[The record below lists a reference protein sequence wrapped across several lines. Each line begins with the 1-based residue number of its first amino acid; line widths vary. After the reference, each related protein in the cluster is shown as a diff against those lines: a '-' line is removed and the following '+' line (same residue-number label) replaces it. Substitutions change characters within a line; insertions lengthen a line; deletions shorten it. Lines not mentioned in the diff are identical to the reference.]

1 MLRSLQIADQ
11 IARTGHM
18 PVRRLD
24 LIWISARNAARRELD
39 LGVAALVEAVTLL
52 TADVEG
58 STRLSQTRLNELAA
72 DYPTLDQNISEAVAA
87 HGGVTRP
94 VDQEVGSG
102 LVVAFLRAGDAIACA
117 LELQLSTLAPMRPRV
132 GVHTG
137 DVRLRGDGTITGSA
151 INESACLRDLA
162 HEGQTLLSAAT
173 GDLVIDQ
180 LPANTWLTD
189 VGKYPL
195 RGLHRQERVIQLC
208 HRDLRNEFP
217 PLRMSVG
224 NRSSLPAQFT
234 TFVDRD
240 AQINEVQEV
249 LTNYRLVTL
258 RGEGGVGK
266 TRLAIQIA
274 AASEFRDGLCFVDLA
289 PIADPG
295 MVSTT
300 AAHALGLIDRPGS
313 STFDTLSHAIGN
325 CHMLMVLDNCEHVL
339 DACAELVVEL
349 LGACPELSI
358 LATSRESIGVT
369 GEVTWVVPS
378 LSPANEA
385 IQLFTERARLV
396 QPNFEIVADNFDA
409 VSEIC
414 RRLDGMPLAIELA
427 AARLRSLSP
436 NEIANSLDDR
446 FRLLTGGA
454 RSTVQR
460 QQTLRAS
467 MDWSYA
473 LLTDTE
479 RILFRRLAV
488 FVGGFDLTA
497 ASEVAAAGGDDF
509 VERYS
514 VLDQLTLLVDKS
526 LVVAEESR
534 GSTRYRLLETVRQYA
549 LEKLNE
555 SEEIDGVRARHRT
568 HYATMAAGLNVPA
581 STDYEQRLLQA
592 EAEIDNLRAAFTW
605 SRGNG
610 DIAAALQLASALQP
624 LWSQGRMR
632 EGLAWLESILERE
645 GDNHL
650 VPAGVWARALAEK
663 VILKAWPATSPMGA
677 PDIVAQAHHALA
689 LARDAG
695 DCAVLARALVACGC
709 GSGCDTEAA
718 QPYFAEAI
726 ELARAINDEWTL
738 SQIDYWQV
746 VGIFISGQPIPL
758 RAAAE
763 QARELADSIGNRFVS
778 RQCRLFA
785 CLAQIW
791 EGDANGALA
800 LSRDVTA
807 EAEVA
812 NDVVTKVLGLYVEA
826 MALSYIGDSAART
839 IAGAA
844 LEAATELGGI
854 YQDLGYGAITRAAL
868 AAGDVAA
875 IEASEAS
882 WDLRNQHNVVTAHH
896 ELMAQA
902 ALVRGD
908 VTTARRFAD
917 EAVLASTGWHLM
929 MALIARARVAIAQ
942 DELGKARDDAHAA
955 VACGVGVQTYLA
967 MPDALEL
974 LAGLA
979 GEAGNHGQA
988 VRLFGAAA
996 AQRQRTGEVR
1006 HKIWDAGYEAATA
1019 ALRDAMGDEDFTAA
1033 WAEGAAAPLD
1043 EAIAYAQRGRG
1054 ERKRPSNGWDALTPA
1069 EHKIVKLVTEGLVTK
1084 DIAAR
1089 LFVSPRTVQTHLTHI
1104 YTKLDVTSRVQLV
1117 QEAAQHST

>member
-1 MLRSLQIADQ
+1 MFLSAPAFRVEPTRSRHSALRWARHRRFADGPRWQMLRSLQIADQ

-234 TFVDRD
+234 TFVGRD

-414 RRLDGMPLAIELA
+414 RRLDGMP
-427 AARLRSLSP
+427 
-436 NEIANSLDDR
+436 
-446 FRLLTGGA
+446 
-454 RSTVQR
+454 
-460 QQTLRAS
+460 
-467 MDWSYA
+467 
-473 LLTDTE
+473 
-479 RILFRRLAV
+479 
-488 FVGGFDLTA
+488 
-497 ASEVAAAGGDDF
+497 
-509 VERYS
+509 
-514 VLDQLTLLVDKS
+514 
-526 LVVAEESR
+526 
-534 GSTRYRLLETVRQYA
+534 
-549 LEKLNE
+549 
-555 SEEIDGVRARHRT
+555 
-568 HYATMAAGLNVPA
+568 
-581 STDYEQRLLQA
+581 
-592 EAEIDNLRAAFTW
+592 
-605 SRGNG
+605 
-610 DIAAALQLASALQP
+610 
-624 LWSQGRMR
+624 
-632 EGLAWLESILERE
+632 
-645 GDNHL
+645 
-650 VPAGVWARALAEK
+650 
-663 VILKAWPATSPMGA
+663 
-677 PDIVAQAHHALA
+677 
-689 LARDAG
+689 
-695 DCAVLARALVACGC
+695 
-709 GSGCDTEAA
+709 
-718 QPYFAEAI
+718 
-726 ELARAINDEWTL
+726 
-738 SQIDYWQV
+738 
-746 VGIFISGQPIPL
+746 
-758 RAAAE
+758 
-763 QARELADSIGNRFVS
+763 
-778 RQCRLFA
+778 
-785 CLAQIW
+785 
-791 EGDANGALA
+791 
-800 LSRDVTA
+800 
-807 EAEVA
+807 
-812 NDVVTKVLGLYVEA
+812 
-826 MALSYIGDSAART
+826 
-839 IAGAA
+839 
-844 LEAATELGGI
+844 
-854 YQDLGYGAITRAAL
+854 
-868 AAGDVAA
+868 
-875 IEASEAS
+875 
-882 WDLRNQHNVVTAHH
+882 
-896 ELMAQA
+896 
-902 ALVRGD
+902 
-908 VTTARRFAD
+908 
-917 EAVLASTGWHLM
+917 
-929 MALIARARVAIAQ
+929 
-942 DELGKARDDAHAA
+942 
-955 VACGVGVQTYLA
+955 
-967 MPDALEL
+967 
-974 LAGLA
+974 
-979 GEAGNHGQA
+979 
-988 VRLFGAAA
+988 
-996 AQRQRTGEVR
+996 
-1006 HKIWDAGYEAATA
+1006 
-1019 ALRDAMGDEDFTAA
+1019 
-1033 WAEGAAAPLD
+1033 
-1043 EAIAYAQRGRG
+1043 
-1054 ERKRPSNGWDALTPA
+1054 
-1069 EHKIVKLVTEGLVTK
+1069 
-1084 DIAAR
+1084 
-1089 LFVSPRTVQTHLTHI
+1089 
-1104 YTKLDVTSRVQLV
+1104 
-1117 QEAAQHST
+1117 

>member
-1 MLRSLQIADQ
+1 LLRS
-11 IARTGHM
+11 T
-18 PVRRLD
+18 
-24 LIWISARNAARRELD
+24 
-39 LGVAALVEAVTLL
+39 
-52 TADVEG
+52 
-58 STRLSQTRLNELAA
+58 
-72 DYPTLDQNISEAVAA
+72 
-87 HGGVTRP
+87 
-94 VDQEVGSG
+94 
-102 LVVAFLRAGDAIACA
+102 
-117 LELQLSTLAPMRPRV
+117 
-132 GVHTG
+132 
-137 DVRLRGDGTITGSA
+137 
-151 INESACLRDLA
+151 
-162 HEGQTLLSAAT
+162 
-173 GDLVIDQ
+173 
-180 LPANTWLTD
+180 
-189 VGKYPL
+189 
-195 RGLHRQERVIQLC
+195 
-208 HRDLRNEFP
+208 
-217 PLRMSVG
+217 
-224 NRSSLPAQFT
+224 
-234 TFVDRD
+234 
-240 AQINEVQEV
+240 
-249 LTNYRLVTL
+249 
-258 RGEGGVGK
+258 
-266 TRLAIQIA
+266 
-274 AASEFRDGLCFVDLA
+274 
-289 PIADPG
+289 
-295 MVSTT
+295 
-300 AAHALGLIDRPGS
+300 
-313 STFDTLSHAIGN
+313 
-325 CHMLMVLDNCEHVL
+325 
-339 DACAELVVEL
+339 
-349 LGACPELSI
+349 PE
-358 LATSRESIGVT
+358 TSR
-369 GEVTWVVPS
+369 
-378 LSPANEA
+378 
-385 IQLFTERARLV
+385 
-396 QPNFEIVADNFDA
+396 
-409 VSEIC
+409 
-414 RRLDGMPLAIELA
+414 
-427 AARLRSLSP
+427 RLRSQIRESP
-436 NEIANSLDDR
+436 DS
-446 FRLLTGGA
+446 
-454 RSTVQR
+454 
-460 QQTLRAS
+460 
-467 MDWSYA
+467 
-473 LLTDTE
+473 
-479 RILFRRLAV
+479 
-488 FVGGFDLTA
+488 
-497 ASEVAAAGGDDF
+497 
-509 VERYS
+509 
-514 VLDQLTLLVDKS
+514 
-526 LVVAEESR
+526 
-534 GSTRYRLLETVRQYA
+534 
-549 LEKLNE
+549 
-555 SEEIDGVRARHRT
+555 
-568 HYATMAAGLNVPA
+568 P
-581 STDYEQRLLQA
+581 
-592 EAEIDNLRAAFTW
+592 
-605 SRGNG
+605 
-610 DIAAALQLASALQP
+610 
-624 LWSQGRMR
+624 GR
-632 EGLAWLESILERE
+632 
-645 GDNHL
+645 
-650 VPAGVWARALAEK
+650 
-663 VILKAWPATSPMGA
+663 
-677 PDIVAQAHHALA
+677 
-689 LARDAG
+689 
-695 DCAVLARALVACGC
+695 
-709 GSGCDTEAA
+709 
-718 QPYFAEAI
+718 
-726 ELARAINDEWTL
+726 
-738 SQIDYWQV
+738 
-746 VGIFISGQPIPL
+746 FISGQPIPL

>member
-234 TFVDRD
+234 TFVGRD

-454 RSTVQR
+454 RS
-460 QQTLRAS
+460 
-467 MDWSYA
+467 
-473 LLTDTE
+473 
-479 RILFRRLAV
+479 
-488 FVGGFDLTA
+488 
-497 ASEVAAAGGDDF
+497 
-509 VERYS
+509 
-514 VLDQLTLLVDKS
+514 
-526 LVVAEESR
+526 
-534 GSTRYRLLETVRQYA
+534 
-549 LEKLNE
+549 
-555 SEEIDGVRARHRT
+555 
-568 HYATMAAGLNVPA
+568 
-581 STDYEQRLLQA
+581 
-592 EAEIDNLRAAFTW
+592 
-605 SRGNG
+605 
-610 DIAAALQLASALQP
+610 
-624 LWSQGRMR
+624 
-632 EGLAWLESILERE
+632 
-645 GDNHL
+645 
-650 VPAGVWARALAEK
+650 
-663 VILKAWPATSPMGA
+663 
-677 PDIVAQAHHALA
+677 
-689 LARDAG
+689 
-695 DCAVLARALVACGC
+695 
-709 GSGCDTEAA
+709 
-718 QPYFAEAI
+718 
-726 ELARAINDEWTL
+726 
-738 SQIDYWQV
+738 
-746 VGIFISGQPIPL
+746 
-758 RAAAE
+758 
-763 QARELADSIGNRFVS
+763 
-778 RQCRLFA
+778 
-785 CLAQIW
+785 
-791 EGDANGALA
+791 
-800 LSRDVTA
+800 
-807 EAEVA
+807 
-812 NDVVTKVLGLYVEA
+812 
-826 MALSYIGDSAART
+826 
-839 IAGAA
+839 
-844 LEAATELGGI
+844 
-854 YQDLGYGAITRAAL
+854 
-868 AAGDVAA
+868 
-875 IEASEAS
+875 
-882 WDLRNQHNVVTAHH
+882 TAHH

>member
-234 TFVDRD
+234 TFVGRD

-555 SEEIDGVRARHRT
+555 SEEI
-568 HYATMAAGLNVPA
+568 
-581 STDYEQRLLQA
+581 
-592 EAEIDNLRAAFTW
+592 
-605 SRGNG
+605 
-610 DIAAALQLASALQP
+610 
-624 LWSQGRMR
+624 
-632 EGLAWLESILERE
+632 
-645 GDNHL
+645 
-650 VPAGVWARALAEK
+650 
-663 VILKAWPATSPMGA
+663 
-677 PDIVAQAHHALA
+677 
-689 LARDAG
+689 
-695 DCAVLARALVACGC
+695 
-709 GSGCDTEAA
+709 
-718 QPYFAEAI
+718 
-726 ELARAINDEWTL
+726 
-738 SQIDYWQV
+738 
-746 VGIFISGQPIPL
+746 
-758 RAAAE
+758 
-763 QARELADSIGNRFVS
+763 
-778 RQCRLFA
+778 
-785 CLAQIW
+785 
-791 EGDANGALA
+791 
-800 LSRDVTA
+800 
-807 EAEVA
+807 
-812 NDVVTKVLGLYVEA
+812 VEA

>member
-1 MLRSLQIADQ
+1 MA
-11 IARTGHM
+11 GHE
-18 PVRRLD
+18 P
-24 LIWISARNAARRELD
+24 
-39 LGVAALVEAVTLL
+39 
-52 TADVEG
+52 
-58 STRLSQTRLNELAA
+58 
-72 DYPTLDQNISEAVAA
+72 
-87 HGGVTRP
+87 
-94 VDQEVGSG
+94 
-102 LVVAFLRAGDAIACA
+102 
-117 LELQLSTLAPMRPRV
+117 
-132 GVHTG
+132 
-137 DVRLRGDGTITGSA
+137 DG
-151 INESACLRDLA
+151 R
-162 HEGQTLLSAAT
+162 
-173 GDLVIDQ
+173 
-180 LPANTWLTD
+180 
-189 VGKYPL
+189 
-195 RGLHRQERVIQLC
+195 
-208 HRDLRNEFP
+208 
-217 PLRMSVG
+217 
-224 NRSSLPAQFT
+224 
-234 TFVDRD
+234 
-240 AQINEVQEV
+240 
-249 LTNYRLVTL
+249 
-258 RGEGGVGK
+258 
-266 TRLAIQIA
+266 
-274 AASEFRDGLCFVDLA
+274 
-289 PIADPG
+289 
-295 MVSTT
+295 
-300 AAHALGLIDRPGS
+300 
-313 STFDTLSHAIGN
+313 
-325 CHMLMVLDNCEHVL
+325 
-339 DACAELVVEL
+339 
-349 LGACPELSI
+349 
-358 LATSRESIGVT
+358 
-369 GEVTWVVPS
+369 
-378 LSPANEA
+378 
-385 IQLFTERARLV
+385 
-396 QPNFEIVADNFDA
+396 
-409 VSEIC
+409 
-414 RRLDGMPLAIELA
+414 
-427 AARLRSLSP
+427 
-436 NEIANSLDDR
+436 
-446 FRLLTGGA
+446 
-454 RSTVQR
+454 
-460 QQTLRAS
+460 
-467 MDWSYA
+467 
-473 LLTDTE
+473 
-479 RILFRRLAV
+479 
-488 FVGGFDLTA
+488 
-497 ASEVAAAGGDDF
+497 
-509 VERYS
+509 
-514 VLDQLTLLVDKS
+514 
-526 LVVAEESR
+526 
-534 GSTRYRLLETVRQYA
+534 
-549 LEKLNE
+549 
-555 SEEIDGVRARHRT
+555 
-568 HYATMAAGLNVPA
+568 
-581 STDYEQRLLQA
+581 
-592 EAEIDNLRAAFTW
+592 
-605 SRGNG
+605 
-610 DIAAALQLASALQP
+610 
-624 LWSQGRMR
+624 
-632 EGLAWLESILERE
+632 
-645 GDNHL
+645 
-650 VPAGVWARALAEK
+650 
-663 VILKAWPATSPMGA
+663 

-996 AQRQRTGEVR
+996 AQRQRTGRFATRFGTPAMRPPRRRFVMR
-1006 HKIWDAGYEAATA
+1006 WATKISLPPG
-1019 ALRDAMGDEDFTAA
+1019 LRVPR
-1033 WAEGAAAPLD
+1033 PLD

>member
-1 MLRSLQIADQ
+1 MR
-11 IARTGHM
+11 
-18 PVRRLD
+18 
-24 LIWISARNAARRELD
+24 
-39 LGVAALVEAVTLL
+39 AL
-52 TADVEG
+52 
-58 STRLSQTRLNELAA
+58 LA
-72 DYPTLDQNISEAVAA
+72 QN
-87 HGGVTRP
+87 
-94 VDQEVGSG
+94 
-102 LVVAFLRAGDAIACA
+102 
-117 LELQLSTLAPMRPRV
+117 
-132 GVHTG
+132 
-137 DVRLRGDGTITGSA
+137 
-151 INESACLRDLA
+151 
-162 HEGQTLLSAAT
+162 
-173 GDLVIDQ
+173 
-180 LPANTWLTD
+180 
-189 VGKYPL
+189 
-195 RGLHRQERVIQLC
+195 
-208 HRDLRNEFP
+208 
-217 PLRMSVG
+217 
-224 NRSSLPAQFT
+224 
-234 TFVDRD
+234 
-240 AQINEVQEV
+240 
-249 LTNYRLVTL
+249 RLVTL
-258 RGEGGVGK
+258 CGTGGVGK

-274 AASEFRDGLCFVDLA
+274 SASELRDGLCFVDLA
-289 PIADPG
+289 PITESGIVAA
-295 MVSTT
+295 T
-300 AAHALGLIDRPGS
+300 AARAVGLPDQPGR
-313 STFDTLSHAIGN
+313 STMDSLRRFIGN
-325 CHMLMVLDNCEHVL
+325 RRMLMVLDNCEHLL
-339 DACAELVVEL
+339 DACAALVVEL
-349 LGACPELSI
+349 LGACPELTI
-358 LATSRESIGVT
+358 LATSREPIGMA
-369 GEVTWVVPS
+369 GEITWRVPS
-378 LSPANEA
+378 MSITDEA
-385 IQLFTERARLV
+385 VELFADRASRV
-396 QPNFEIVADNFDA
+396 QPGFTIANHNAAA
-409 VSEIC
+409 VGEIC
-414 RRLDGMPLAIELA
+414 RRLDGIPLAIEFA
-427 AARLRSLSP
+427 AARVRSMSP
-436 NEIANSLDDR
+436 LEIADGLDDC
-446 FRLLTGGA
+446 FRLLAGGVRGA
-454 RSTVQR
+454 VQR

-467 MDWSYA
+467 IDWSHA
-473 LLTDTE
+473 LLTETE
-479 RILFRRLAV
+479 QILFRRLAP
-488 FVGGFDLTA
+488 FVGGFDLA
-497 ASEVAAAGGDDF
+497 AVRAVAAGSDLDPF
-509 VERYS
+509 S

-526 LVVAEESR
+526 LVVADDCQGR
-534 GSTRYRLLETVRQYA
+534 TRYRLLETVRRYA
-549 LEKLNE
+549 LEKLGDSGE
-555 SEEIDGVRARHRT
+555 ADVHARHRDYYT
-568 HYATMAAGLNVPA
+568 ALAASLNTPA
-581 STDYEQRLLQA
+581 DNDHQRLVARA
-592 EAEIDNLRAAFTW
+592 ETEIDNLRAAFAW
-605 SRGNG
+605 SREN
-610 DIAAALQLASALQP
+610 DHITEALQLASSLQP
-624 LWSQGRMR
+624 IWFGRAHLR
-632 EGLAWLESILERE
+632 EGLSWFNSILEDQRF
-645 GDNHL
+645 HRL
-650 VPAGVWARALAEK
+650 AVSTAVRARALAD
-663 VILKAWPATSPMGA
+663 KAMLSTWLATSPVGA
-677 PDIVAQAHHALA
+677 TDIIAPAQQALA
-689 LARDAG
+689 MAREVG
-695 DCAVLARALVACGC
+695 DPAALVRALTACGC
-709 GSGCDTEAA
+709 SSGYNAEAA
-718 QPYFAEAI
+718 APYFAEATD
-726 ELARAINDEWTL
+726 LARAIDDKWTL
-738 SQIDYWQV
+738 CQILYWRG
-746 VGIFISGQPIPL
+746 VGTCISGDPNAL

-763 QARELADSIGNRFVS
+763 ECRDLADTIGDRFVS
-778 RQCRLFA
+778 RHCSLWLS
-785 CLAQIW
+785 LAQMW
-791 EGDANGALA
+791 AGNLTEALE
-800 LSRDVTA
+800 LSREITA